1 MCESIH
7 HCSVK
12 QRRKGRVLQALAFRE
27 ENYLLEGF
35 LSKLQEGRPGASFM
49 KDDVSSSKR
58 RETRYHEKVP
68 IGKFL
73 CSFFDWKKGG
83 TAKTNPFV
91 LLTMNGFFYFV

>member
-1 MCESIH
+1 
-7 HCSVK
+7 
-12 QRRKGRVLQALAFRE
+12 
-27 ENYLLEGF
+27 
-35 LSKLQEGRPGASFM
+35 M